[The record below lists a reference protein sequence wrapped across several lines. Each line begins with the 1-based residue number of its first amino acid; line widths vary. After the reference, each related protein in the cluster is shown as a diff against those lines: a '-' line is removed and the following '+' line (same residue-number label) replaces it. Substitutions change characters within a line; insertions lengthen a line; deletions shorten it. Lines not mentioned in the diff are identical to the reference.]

1 MWLLL
6 DTDALQPNVN
16 NETIPAHIFIDGY
29 LGLEQFYGGCFDHIK
44 FSVINLSV
52 LCVAYK
58 NCEEKGVA
66 A

>member
-29 LGLEQFYGGCFDHIK
+29 LGLEQFYGA
-44 FSVINLSV
+44 V
-52 LCVAYK
+52 LITL
-58 NCEEKGVA
+58 NFQW
-66 A
+66 